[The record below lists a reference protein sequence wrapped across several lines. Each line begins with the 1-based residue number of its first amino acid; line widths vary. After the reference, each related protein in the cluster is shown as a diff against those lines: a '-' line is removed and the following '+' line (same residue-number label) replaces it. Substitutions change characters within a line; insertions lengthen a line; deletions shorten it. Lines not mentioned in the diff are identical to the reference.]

1 MKILQVIPYI
11 PAPPTFGG
19 ALRVYHLLKHN
30 YKHHDLT
37 VAGYVNEGTVEAM
50 EKDFPGIKNKM
61 HFIHH
66 PKSGSNKRILQ
77 ALSLFSKHSNWY
89 RNTYSNEMQA
99 LLNKLTDQTDF
110 DLIQVEF
117 PPLCQ
122 FEFRSDA
129 KRIMDAHNVEYDN
142 FYRMYKLEKS
152 LPRKYFYKREYE
164 KFYTEEVE
172 LASRQ
177 DAVFTTS
184 ERDKSIFQGHLPDM
198 PIHVIPNGVDT
209 EFFAPSDQ
217 PTEPNTL
224 VFTGMMGYVPN
235 SDGMLYF
242 IESVL
247 PLIQKQIPDVKVYV
261 VGKNPP
267 QSILEKASDNII
279 VTGFV
284 DDVRPYVHR
293 SAVYIVPLRMG
304 GGTRLK
310 VLEALSMKKPVVT
323 TSIGCE
329 GIDVV
334 HDTHAIITDDAQSFA
349 ESVIKLLHDKK
360 ESKRLSENGYELI
373 HNHYEWNAIGE
384 KMETAFQTLVDQDR
398 NKTGNNIDPYTMN
411 SNKIVQPTE

>member
-1 MKILQVIPYI
+1 MKILQVVPYI

-19 ALRVYHLLKHN
+19 ALRVYHLLKHH

-37 VAGYVNEGTVEAM
+37 VAGYVNEGSIEAM
-50 EKDFPGIKNKM
+50 EKNFPGIKDKM
-61 HFIHH
+61 HFISH
-66 PKSGSNKRILQ
+66 PKRGGNKRLLQ
-77 ALSLFSKHSNWY
+77 AQSLFSNHSNWY
-89 RNTYSNEMQA
+89 RNTYSDEMQA
-99 LLNKLTDQTDF
+99 LLNKLTDQSDF
-110 DLIQVEF
+110 ELIQVEF

-122 FEFRSDA
+122 FEYRSDA

-152 LPRKYFYKREYE
+152 IPRKFFYKREYQ
-164 KFYTEEVE
+164 KFYNEEIK
-172 LASRQ
+172 LASKQ

-184 ERDKSIFQGHLPDM
+184 DRDKEIFQGHLPDM
-198 PIHVIPNGVDT
+198 PIHVVPNGVDT
-209 EFFAPSDQ
+209 KFFTPS
-217 PTEPNTL
+217 TEQTKPNTL

-235 SDGMLYF
+235 SDGILYF

-247 PLIQKQIPDVKVYV
+247 PIIRKQVPDIKLYV

-267 QSILEKASDNII
+267 QSILDKASNNII

-293 SAVYIVPLRMG
+293 SEVYIVPLRMG

-334 HDTHAIITDDAQSFA
+334 HDTHAVITDDARNFA
-349 ESVIKLLHDKK
+349 ESVIKLLKDKK
-360 ESKRLSENGYELI
+360 EAKRLSDNGYELI
-373 HNHYEWNAIGE
+373 HNHYEWNAIGG
-384 KMETAFQTLVDQDR
+384 KMEEAFQTLVNPGRQNTGF
-398 NKTGNNIDPYTMN
+398 NKDSYAMN